1 MPADALQRPDGKK
14 KGQKQVKT
22 QIDHPDRPG
31 GDAMQQM
38 PQQQTMH
45 QPAPQSTTQPQQHA
59 PMGDKHDMG
68 QADHA
73 HPHMPGPGEG
83 TNRDVPPGVRQNQVG
98 KWLAEYRRGQFPRK
112 WLGSFTYKEDAIR
125 AYEERERELGHP
137 SWRLGYG
144 RIPGVCKKSSQGP
157 SASSGPAM
165 QPKAPKQKL
174 YNYQPHYQ
182 PMHAPVSMDERV
194 GLCHAAQELPFHRI
208 AEMMDISESSV
219 RGNDEGELDFL
230 QISDEAA
237 RRMISFIDSI
247 YPNWREKIPQAQRQ
261 QHQQQQQQQQQ
272 HRQMQFSG
280 QQPNAF
286 GGAQIDDV
294 SSSSSS
300 DSDDDDDDGQT
311 SHLAQQQQQQQ
322 QQQPPP
328 PMPLHPS
335 EQNGSNEGQ
344 PQAVLPGQ
352 QPMQEQPPQESQPQL
367 QQSVADHAQPVP
379 PQAGGDAT
387 QQLHAVAPGHQQQ
400 QQQSDGSSS
409 SESDSESD

>member
-45 QPAPQSTTQPQQHA
+45 QPAPQPTTQPQQHA

-157 SASSGPAM
+157 SASSGLAM

-261 QHQQQQQQQQQ
+261 QQQQQQHQQQQ

-280 QQPNAF
+280 QQLNAF

-311 SHLAQQQQQQQ
+311 SQLAQQQQQQQ
-322 QQQPPP
+322 PQPP

-387 QQLHAVAPGHQQQ
+387 QQLHAVAPGHHQQ